1 MGPRSGACKRRALL
15 APVRVERSSL
25 GRFPASLFA
34 MPTFKET
41 VVKAQNAYFTVKL
54 DKAALIANNSQ
65 VRPPLHKGNPNTIH

>member
-1 MGPRSGACKRRALL
+1 
-15 APVRVERSSL
+15 
-25 GRFPASLFA
+25 